1 MEILIYHWSQGV
13 PIPPQ
18 HETRTE
24 WTHGLLKIDKKY
36 QRRFP
41 VARSPLWHLYTITT
55 MKPFFLMVKMY
66 NITFDC
72 RKQTYI
78 YVKRCRYNV

>member
-24 WTHGLLKIDKKY
+24 WTHGFLKIDKNTKDVF
-36 QRRFP
+36 Q
-41 VARSPLWHLYTITT
+41 
-55 MKPFFLMVKMY
+55 
-66 NITFDC
+66 
-72 RKQTYI
+72 
-78 YVKRCRYNV
+78 